1 MRQRGVTLVE
11 VVIAA
16 TIFVIL
22 LGAAAVAVARDHE
35 TYRALTTQVGREIPA
50 RHALERIATELRMA
64 GEWAEDKDH
73 DGELDDGEDS
83 NENGVLDSA
92 WDLPDGASNQ
102 DHLHFNRRI
111 DLRDE
116 AGALLASGVYT
127 RAVGYRLEGSNLIR
141 ESEHGQAGG
150 SVVLRESVI
159 ARGISGLRFSR
170 AGVLVTVEL
179 DVIVPERTY
188 APGRRTLATRVWLRN

>member
-1 MRQRGVTLVE
+1 MNQRGITLVE

-16 TIFVIL
+16 AIFVIL
-22 LGAAAVAVARDHE
+22 LGAAAVAVARDQE

-73 DGELDDGEDS
+73 DGELDEGEDS
-83 NENGVLDSA
+83 NDNGVLDAA

-102 DHLHFNRRI
+102 AHIHFNRRV

-116 AGALLASGVYT
+116 TGALVASGIYT
-127 RAVGYRLEGSNLIR
+127 RAVGYRLEGTDLVR
-141 ESEHGQAGG
+141 EWEHGEEDG
-150 SVVLRESVI
+150 SITLRRTVI
-159 ARGISGLRFSR
+159 ARGIGGLRFSR
-170 AGVLVTVEL
+170 TGVLVTAEL
-179 DVIVPERTY
+179 DLIVPERAY
-188 APGRRTLATRVWLRN
+188 APGSRTLALRVWLRN